1 MSNTP
6 ITSRIKRSPL
16 LKYSPLKEEKD
27 PKAKVTGTAEGEE
40 RIVKT
45 TVEKEG
51 KAIGGKDNMSDA
63 EWKAYLAK
71 ETPEQRAKRVK
82 REVEEGRREAP
93 TTETVETKEKGP
105 DIDFEGKL
113 YAKKEFDVL
122 QPWEKRQM
130 SRAIKKEQRDIRRAK
145 IKAAKKAGTLTP
157 EMRKKFKAEEAKAEL
172 SEFEAMA
179 ERGKAARASGRKTG
193 TSKVYAGQREMDL
206 AELDKGEQKKQ
217 VLETARKEARQ
228 KAAEAANI
236 TTGTSSQAAQA
247 ITPGQQIQ
255 QMAASFDPAA
265 YSLDFN
271 AGDYSS
277 LLKMKSSPVK
287 KALKGNQYK
296 LPQHLQNA
304 IKAAPG
310 KLKTPLKK
318 GYFKSK

>member
-1 MSNTP
+1 
-6 ITSRIKRSPL
+6 
-16 LKYSPLKEEKD
+16 
-27 PKAKVTGTAEGEE
+27 
-40 RIVKT
+40 
-45 TVEKEG
+45 
-51 KAIGGKDNMSDA
+51 
-63 EWKAYLAK
+63 
-71 ETPEQRAKRVK
+71 
-82 REVEEGRREAP
+82 
-93 TTETVETKEKGP
+93 
-105 DIDFEGKL
+105 
-113 YAKKEFDVL
+113 
-122 QPWEKRQM
+122 M

-145 IKAAKKAGTLTP
+145 IKEARKKGTLTP
-157 EMRKKFKAEEAKAEL
+157 ELRKQFKAEEAAAEKA
-172 SEFEAMA
+172 EFEAMA

-228 KAAEAANI
+228 KAAEAQNI

-255 QMAASFDPAA
+255 QMAASFDPSA

-318 GYFKSK
+318 GYFKNK

>member
-27 PKAKVTGTAEGEE
+27 PKAKVTGTEKGEDQTVITTEE
-40 RIVKT
+40 RRKQSSIDF
-45 TVEKEG
+45 EKKCYNADG
-51 KAIGGKDNMSDA
+51 S
-63 EWKAYLAK
+63 
-71 ETPEQRAKRVK
+71 RKRGVPGCK
-82 REVEEGRREAP
+82 WADEEGTEAP
-93 TTETVETKEKGP
+93 KETETVTTTKTVPGE

-122 QPWEKRQM
+122 QPWETRQM

-145 IKAAKKAGTLTP
+145 IKEARKKGTLTP
-157 EMRKKFKAEEAKAEL
+157 ELRKQFKAEEAAAEKA
-172 SEFEAMA
+172 EFEAMA

-228 KAAEAANI
+228 KAAEAQNI

-255 QMAASFDPAA
+255 QMAASFDPSA

-304 IKAAPG
+304 IKAAPS

-318 GYFKSK
+318 GYFKNK